1 MPTSSLADEQISAIR
16 TARTA
21 GKTVAQISE
30 ELGLSEHLV
39 KKHSRGVE
47 RPAYAPLNEEI
58 VKAARR
64 DYAEDKTTTVM
75 QLSERY
81 GGVDPLRLAMALKG
95 QIYGRMKNPR
105 PFAALRP
112 EPELQD
118 FLRQRT

>member
-1 MPTSSLADEQISAIR
+1 VSTGPLADEKISAIR
-16 TARTA
+16 TARAA
-21 GKTVAQISE
+21 GKTVAQIME
-30 ELGLSEHLV
+30 ELDLSEPTV
-39 KKHSRGVE
+39 KKYSKGVE
-47 RPAYAPLNEEI
+47 RPTYAPLNADI
-58 VKAARR
+58 VKAARN
-64 DYAEDKTTTVM
+64 DYAEDRTTTVM

-95 QIYGRMKNPR
+95 QIYGSMKNPR